1 MIVFVKIGQG
11 IRYIWMIINLFWN
24 ILRVIRVLL
33 LRKNL
38 EDWYQKEVPIWAYY
52 FLSIYGGV
60 PSIKG
65 KEFLKDIDW
74 NRNVFFISNHQSYLD
89 IPALI
94 AAVGRKIG
102 FTAKIK
108 LKRIPLMSF
117 WMRQLGCILISN
129 KYTFSFSK
137 EFIDEKAKTNQ
148 KHIVLFPTGTRSK
161 NGELGK
167 FKKGGLKI
175 IWDIKPIIVPVIVT
189 GSRSAVEN
197 RKAIFGKF
205 PISVEFLAP
214 VDLQNCNPYLNF
226 RDWITNLE
234 SSMSKKLNSVSPG
247 I

>member
-11 IRYIWMIINLFWN
+11 IRYVWMVMNLFWN

-33 LRKNL
+33 LRKDL
-38 EDWYQKEVPIWAYY
+38 ENWYQKEVPIWAYY
-52 FLSIYGGV
+52 FLSVYGGV
-60 PSIKG
+60 LDVKG

-74 NRNVFFISNHQSYLD
+74 NRDVFFISNHQSYLD

-102 FTAKIK
+102 FVAKIK
-108 LKRIPLMSF
+108 LKRIPLMKF

-129 KYTFSFSK
+129 KYSFSFSK
-137 EFIDEKAKTNQ
+137 EFIHEKANTKQ
-148 KHIVLFPTGTRSK
+148 KHLVLFPTGTRSK
-161 NGELGK
+161 NGQLGK

-175 IWDIKPIIVPVIVT
+175 LWDSKPIIVPVTVK

-205 PISVEFLAP
+205 PVTVEFLAT
-214 VDLQNCNPYLNF
+214 VDLENNPPNLNF
-226 RDWITNLE
+226 KDWITELE
-234 SSMSKKLNSVSPG
+234 SNMTERLNR
-247 I
+247 